1 VIGDQPLTVG
11 SKRRWEFTVTKDGA
25 VWDLTGVPVS
35 LWWHK
40 PNGTLTT
47 ASASGDAQ
55 GKITVTD
62 TASVLDAPGA
72 WAVAADVTG
81 FGRTP
86 AVGFVVVA
94 SP

>member
-1 VIGDQPLTVG
+1 
-11 SKRRWEFTVTKDGA
+11 
-25 VWDLTGVPVS
+25 
-35 LWWHK
+35 
-40 PNGTLTT
+40 
-47 ASASGDAQ
+47 
-55 GKITVTD
+55 VTD
-62 TASVLDAPGA
+62 TVSVLDAPGA